1 MILKLFIFTILLIP
15 GLNFSTADLGF
26 PDNIEKRINKKL
38 DKFFDDAEYEKEAFQ
53 IHDSISQKTNS
64 YFYRLLNEKGNKEAI
79 MVITIAN
86 ACRIGGCDVEHEE
99 GDEFEQF
106 YLFSI
111 YNNNGELLDIKILDY
126 QAEHGYEVTSKW
138 WLKQFKKSWGEQF
151 EYNKN
156 VDGISGATVSVKS
169 MIREM
174 NNLQEIL
181 RTQVLSSL

>member
-1 MILKLFIFTILLIP
+1 MLLKFILFIILFIP
-15 GLNFSTADLGF
+15 GINFSNVEISF
-26 PDNIEKRINKKL
+26 PNNVEKRIHKKL
-38 DKFFDDAEYEKEAFQ
+38 NKFFDDSEYEKNVLH
-53 IHDSISQKTNS
+53 IHDSITSKTNS
-64 YFYRLLNEKGNKEAI
+64 YFYELTSKKDDEKAI
-79 MVITIAN
+79 MIITIAN
-86 ACRIGGCDVEHEE
+86 ACRIGGCDVEHED

-106 YLFSI
+106 YLYSI

-138 WLKQFKKSWGEQF
+138 WLKQFKKSWGEHF